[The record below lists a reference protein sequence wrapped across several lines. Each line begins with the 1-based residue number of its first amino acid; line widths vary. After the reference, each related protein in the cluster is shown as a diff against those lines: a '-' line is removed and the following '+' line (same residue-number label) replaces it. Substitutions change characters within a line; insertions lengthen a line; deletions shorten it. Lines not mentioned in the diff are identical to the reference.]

1 MGTTQKQQEI
11 PMVRTLA
18 GYSVLAIIGIVALK
32 LIVGLLGFAFSLL
45 MSLLWLAAIGL
56 VFYFILKVI
65 SPSTARRVREMIR
78 GKEAEVEVE

>member
-1 MGTTQKQQEI
+1 
-11 PMVRTLA
+11 MVRTLA

-45 MSLLWLAAIGL
+45 MSLLWLAAIGF

-65 SPSTARRVREMIR
+65 SPTTAQKLRDMIR
-78 GKEAEVEVE
+78 GNGAEVEVE

>member
-1 MGTTQKQQEI
+1 MA
-11 PMVRTLA
+11 RTLA

-45 MSLLWLAAIGL
+45 MSVLWLAAIGL

>member
-1 MGTTQKQQEI
+1 
-11 PMVRTLA
+11 MVRTLA

-45 MSLLWLAAIGL
+45 MSVLWLAAIGL

>member
-1 MGTTQKQQEI
+1 
-11 PMVRTLA
+11 MVRTLA

-56 VFYFILKVI
+56 VLYFILKVI
-65 SPSTARRVREMIR
+65 SPNTARRVREMIR
-78 GKEAEVEVE
+78 GKETEVEVE

>member
-1 MGTTQKQQEI
+1 
-11 PMVRTLA
+11 MVRTLA

-32 LIVGLLGFAFSLL
+32 LILGLLGFAFSLL
-45 MSLLWLAAIGL
+45 MSVLWLAAIGL

-78 GKEAEVEVE
+78 GQDAETEVE

>member
-1 MGTTQKQQEI
+1 
-11 PMVRTLA
+11 MVRTLA

-45 MSLLWLAAIGL
+45 MSVLWLAAIGF

-65 SPSTARRVREMIR
+65 SPSTARRIREMIR
-78 GKEAEVEVE
+78 GERGEGEVE